1 MPKFKSIR
9 QKLLFAFSIVLLIVL
24 ALGLYNTY
32 SAYNTKHEMK
42 GLMED
47 QLNHLILDYQLETNM
62 NKQAAYI
69 RGYFL
74 YGEQQGL
81 DRYQESVQEGIRL
94 DKEILAVSNNP
105 KLINI
110 TDNKVVWGGMID
122 DAIKLYQSGRKKEA
136 LNMLKTEISPLT
148 ERIVADLQSL
158 AENRAEKMTETG
170 NGILDR
176 SATSFI
182 LTIVLSAAAILAG
195 VAIALAV
202 AQSISRPIGLLKGR
216 MQELESGNFSEEP
229 LQLQSRDEIQ
239 ALVAAA
245 NSMNSQFS
253 HIIKEI
259 SQVSE
264 QVNSR
269 SEELNQSADE
279 VKAGSEQVSTT
290 MEELASGA
298 ESQAGRASQLSAM
311 MTDFNKRTLDANQD
325 GAQAETAATDV
336 MQMTDEGGKL
346 MNQSAEQMEHID
358 EIVQSAVQK
367 VQGLD
372 RQSQDISKL
381 VSVIQS
387 IAEQTNLLALNAA
400 IEAARA
406 GEHGQGFAV
415 VANEVRKL
423 AEQVSSSVSEITTI
437 VANIQSESN
446 AVSGSLQDGYEQ
458 VAAGTAQIR
467 ETRETFEQI
476 SRAVHQVSSNIQFVS
491 GHLQVM
497 QESSNEMGVF
507 TEEIAAVSEE
517 SAAGI
522 EQTSATS
529 QQTTSSMEQVADG
542 ARELS
547 EMAETLNHLVSQF
560 KI

>member
-1 MPKFKSIR
+1 
-9 QKLLFAFSIVLLIVL
+9 LFAFSIVLLIVL

-32 SAYNTKHEMK
+32 SAYNTKHDIK
-42 GLMED
+42 GLMKG
-47 QLNHLILDYQLETNM
+47 QLDHLILDYQLETNM
-62 NKQAAYI
+62 NQQAAYI

-110 TDNKVVWGGMID
+110 TDNKAVWGGMID

-148 ERIVADLQSL
+148 ERIVADLQNL

-176 SATSFI
+176 SATSFM
-182 LTIVLSAAAILAG
+182 LTIVLSVAAILAG
-195 VAIALAV
+195 IAIALVV

-245 NSMNSQFS
+245 NSMNSQFR

-264 QVNSR
+264 QVSSR

-311 MTDFNKRTLDANQD
+311 MTDFNNRTLDANED
-325 GAQAETAATDV
+325 GGQAETAATGV
-336 MQMTDEGGKL
+336 MQMTDEGSRL

-358 EIVQSAVQK
+358 EIVQNAVQK

-476 SRAVHQVSSNIQFVS
+476 SQAVHQVSANIQSVS

-547 EMAETLNHLVSQF
+547 EMAETLNHLVRQF

>member
-32 SAYNTKHEMK
+32 SAYNTKHDMK
-42 GLMED
+42 GLMEG
-47 QLNHLILDYQLETNM
+47 QLDHLILDYQLETNM
-62 NKQAAYI
+62 NQQAAYI

-105 KLINI
+105 KLVSI

-176 SATSFI
+176 SATSFM
-182 LTIVLSAAAILAG
+182 LTIVLSIAAILAG
-195 VAIALAV
+195 IAIALAV

-245 NSMNSQFS
+245 NSMNSQFN

-264 QVNSR
+264 QVSSR

-298 ESQAGRASQLSAM
+298 ESQAGRASQLSTM
-311 MTDFNKRTLDANQD
+311 MTDFNKRTLDANED
-325 GAQAETAATDV
+325 GGQAETAATGV
-336 MQMTDEGGKL
+336 MQMTDEGSRL

-358 EIVQSAVQK
+358 EIVQNAVQK

-437 VANIQSESN
+437 VMNIQSESN

-476 SRAVHQVSSNIQFVS
+476 SQAVHQVSANIQSVS

-547 EMAETLNHLVSQF
+547 EMAETLNHLVRQF